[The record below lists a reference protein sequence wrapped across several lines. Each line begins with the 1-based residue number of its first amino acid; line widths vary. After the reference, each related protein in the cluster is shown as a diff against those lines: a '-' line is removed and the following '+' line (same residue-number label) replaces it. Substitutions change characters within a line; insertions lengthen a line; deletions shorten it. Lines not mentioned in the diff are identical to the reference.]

1 LVAAGASR
9 LPVNQILHGHALDI
23 LRTLPANSV
32 NTCIT
37 SPPYLALRDYGLPP
51 IVWGGDPDCK
61 HMWGDK
67 IVAGE
72 GYSSGQRKRWQH
84 EQNRKDN
91 PEAWQKQTEQG
102 QFCGTCGAWLG
113 SLGLEPTPQLYVDH
127 IVQISREIRR
137 VLRPD
142 GIFWLNIADSYAGSG
157 CGSHDYRP
165 DGASLSK
172 NDDKYRGQKP
182 GLPPGL
188 KPKDLVGIPWRV
200 ALALQAD
207 GWYLR
212 SDIIWAKG
220 VSGQK
225 EFTRQVYEA
234 ALKHTNEETAQAI
247 VKDLDLYVGNC
258 MPESINCWR
267 WERHQVKVDDERQNC
282 PGCEKCLPNNGL
294 VLRRSSWRPTKSHE
308 YVFLFSKSATYYAN
322 GNVIREPI
330 SQSSVKRI
338 EQETFWEQHGGEKD
352 YARGINPNRSARKAL
367 ENFATSRMSG
377 RNRRSVWIQPLQPF
391 REAHFAVYPERL
403 VEPMVLAACPERV
416 CKSCGEPEVA
426 VIENAVLDMGK
437 ESQDKTADCV
447 GTSKTSA
454 LRYKNKTVERRL
466 VGYRPLCKCN
476 AGFEPGTVLDVFA
489 GAGTTLVVAKRLGRR
504 YIGIEL
510 NPDYVRMAED
520 RLRSVEPYRPTA
532 RTGQNPLQ

>member
-1 LVAAGASR
+1 
-9 LPVNQILHGHALDI
+9 
-23 LRTLPANSV
+23 
-32 NTCIT
+32 
-37 SPPYLALRDYGLPP
+37 
-51 IVWGGDPDCK
+51 
-61 HMWGDK
+61 MWGDK

-142 GIFWLNIADSYAGSG
+142 GIFWLNIADSYAGSS

-247 VKDLDLYVGNC
+247 VRDLDLYVGNC
-258 MPESINCWR
+258 MPESVNGWR
-267 WERHQVKVDDERQNC
+267 WERHRVKVDGEWKHC
-282 PGCEKCLPNNGL
+282 PGCEKCLPNNKL
-294 VLRRSSWRPTKSHE
+294 VLRKGSWRPTKSHE
-308 YVFLFSKSATYYAN
+308 YVFMFSKSDRYYADAN
-322 GNVIREPI
+322 AIREPF
-330 SQSSVKRI
+330 
-338 EQETFWEQHGGEKD
+338 EC
-352 YARGINPNRSARKAL
+352 ANPNSASYRAHGKSD
-367 ENFATSRMSG
+367 SRTKDKIDGKPAFGSEGFWKPSESG
-377 RNRRSVWIQPLQPF
+377 RNIRSVWTVPTQPF
-391 REAHFAVYPERL
+391 KGLHFAVYPEKL
-403 VEPMVLAACPERV
+403 IEPMILASCPERV
-416 CKSCGEPEVA
+416 CRNCGEPEVA
-426 VIENAVLDMGK
+426 VIEDTVIDMGK

-447 GTSKTSA
+447 GTSQTSA
-454 LRYKNKTVERRL
+454 LRYKNKTVERKV

-476 AGFEPGTVLDVFA
+476 AGFEPGTVLDIFA
-489 GAGTTLVVAKRLGRR
+489 GSGTTLVVAKRLGRR

-510 NPDYVRMAED
+510 NPDYVHMAEE
-520 RLRSVEPYRPTA
+520 RVRSVEPSHPTV
-532 RTGQNPLQ
+532 RTAQNPLL